1 MQDSYKT
8 LGVDPSASPE
18 EIKRA
23 YKKLAMQHHPDRG
36 GDVTKFREISEAYQK
51 ITSKNSIPN
60 PPHAWKSEVDPHIV
74 ELMNNMINNFRGFNF
89 STRTV
94 NQNIRIAVELTIREI
109 VFGCEKMLNI
119 RYSTTTKNLS
129 LNFPPGLKTGDI
141 ITFNGFG
148 DDTNQSITPG
158 NLEVVI
164 RIKDHPQFKIINGRL
179 ETSATITV
187 WQAMLGT
194 SINLQTIDDRTIAFA
209 IPQGTQPNHQ
219 LLIAGQGLT
228 NNVTKNREPLAVNIQ
243 IEIPLPSP
251 EQEKLIN
258 DLIDLTQDKA

>member
-1 MQDSYKT
+1 MENSYKT
-8 LGVDPSASPE
+8 LGVDPSASTE

-36 GDVTKFREISEAYQK
+36 GNVNKFQEISEAYQK
-51 ITSKNSIPN
+51 ITSKDSASV
-60 PPHAWKSEVDPHIV
+60 PPHARKSTVTPAE
-74 ELMNNMINNFRGFNF
+74 MINNMFINFNGFNF
-89 STRTV
+89 STKPV

-119 RYSTTTKNLS
+119 RYSSTTKNLL
-129 LNFPPGLKTGDI
+129 LNFPSGLKAGDI

-148 DDTNQSITPG
+148 ADTNQSIDPG
-158 NLEVVI
+158 NLEVFI
-164 RIKDHPQFKIINGRL
+164 RIKDHAQFKIVNGRL
-179 ETSATITV
+179 ETSASITV

-209 IPQGTQPNHQ
+209 IPRGTQPNCQ
-219 LLIAGQGLT
+219 LLIAGQGLSNT
-228 NNVTKNREPLAVNIQ
+228 ATKNREPLAVNIQ
-243 IEIPLPSP
+243 IEIPTPSL

-258 DLIDLTQDKA
+258 DLIDLSHDKV